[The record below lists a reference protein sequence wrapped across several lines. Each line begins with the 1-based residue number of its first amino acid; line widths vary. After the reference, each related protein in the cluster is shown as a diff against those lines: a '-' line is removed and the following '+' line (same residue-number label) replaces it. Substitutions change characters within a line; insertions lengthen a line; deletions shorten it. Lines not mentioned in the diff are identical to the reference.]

1 MKKWTVLTALV
12 MCLLLAG
19 CGAGESA
26 KADAAEAVWEGGEI
40 VYDEYAWGTD
50 FETIKADKITEDMEK
65 GEDYG
70 YYEDTGDFAKELIV
84 DGGLEGQPCQIYYSF
99 NHSDQLVSVMV
110 LLNGELSDEEM
121 VQLYLDQV
129 EALKER
135 YGDPGA
141 VDNEYE
147 SGDYA
152 DLETYIQDVKSE
164 GSFCIWNDSTG
175 SQITASAYKSG
186 SSIEALLRYSVA
198 GYAE

>member
-19 CGAGESA
+19 CGADEAA
-26 KADAAEAVWEGGEI
+26 KENGAEAVWEGGEI

-50 FETIKADKITEDMEK
+50 FETVKADKITEDMEQ

-84 DGGLEGQPCQIYYSF
+84 DGALEEQPCQFYYSF
-99 NHSDQLVSVMV
+99 NEADQLVSVMI
-110 LLNGELSDEEM
+110 LLNGDLSDEDM
-121 VQLYLDQV
+121 AQLYLDQV
-129 EALKER
+129 EALKEQ

-164 GSFCIWNDSTG
+164 GSFCIWNDSAG

-186 SSIEALLRYSVA
+186 SGIDALLRYNVA
-198 GYAE
+198 GYSE